1 MPVERKGRSHGHRRS
16 TLVLRLLAQG
26 IKANN
31 TVLTWKGYA

>member
-1 MPVERKGRSHGHRRS
+1 MPVERKGRSHGHLRS
-16 TLVLRLLAQG
+16 TLVLRLLAPG